1 MYRVLTILVVLGL
14 AVALGAG
21 CGSTSTATVPTSA
34 PTATSSPT
42 ATPISGGSVTA
53 QQQQD
58 VTEGIVLVSTFF
70 KMINDGQFATAE
82 KMLASPSLW
91 DKKDLYGI
99 TSLRLISITPQRIN
113 ADGSVVFS
121 TNIRRTPQSQAGGPY
136 FPNFVT
142 VARNAQGTMKITAL
156 ATSP

>member
-1 MYRVLTILVVLGL
+1 MHRVLTILLVLGL

-21 CGSTSTATVPTSA
+21 CGSTDTTVPTTA
-34 PTATSSPT
+34 PTTTSSPT
-42 ATPISGGSVTA
+42 ATPLSSGSVTA
-53 QQQQD
+53 QQRQD
-58 VTEGIVLVSTFF
+58 VADGLVLLSTFF
-70 KMINDGQFATAE
+70 KMIDTGQFATAE

-142 VARNAQGTMKITAL
+142 VARDAQGMMKITAL